1 MGRSI
6 SRWIFDHRNSLP
18 IRLLRST
25 VSTTYDL
32 LFGRLDR
39 RIARRNQA
47 RLAQEIQTELPFL
60 FGAHRGNIVPN
71 QGVPFPPGFDYAFVT
86 VAVDDIL
93 VRFCRGRGE
102 LGVHIASKL
111 TPNEWHE
118 VSLLL
123 NLIEKK
129 ENLER
134 SGVLDLR
141 DASRLIE
148 PYIDQLKKA
157 FLERPGSDLRQR
169 LAAVYADDRVA
180 IREAEWE
187 INKRL
192 GSIRRG

>member
-1 MGRSI
+1 MGRI
-6 SRWIFDHRNSLP
+6 ATWIINHRTSLP

-25 VSTTYDL
+25 VSTTGDL

-39 RIARRNQA
+39 RIARMNQA
-47 RLAQEIQTELPFL
+47 RLAQEIQTELSFL
-60 FGAHRGNIVPN
+60 FGTHRGNIVPN
-71 QGVPFPPGFDYAFVT
+71 EGVPFPPSFDYAFVT

-93 VRFCRGRGE
+93 IRFCRGRGD

-123 NLIEKK
+123 NLIEKN

-134 SGVLDLR
+134 TGVLDLR
-141 DASRLIE
+141 DASRLME
-148 PYIDQLKKA
+148 AQMDQLKGA
-157 FLERPGSDLRQR
+157 FVERPGNDLKQR

-180 IREAEWE
+180 TREAEWE

-192 GSIRRG
+192 RSIRRG